1 MTYDLDKCV
10 ENSMNTIKVYYSFG
24 ERIVIRRFA
33 RDSFTK
39 ARSDYLVEGEEGKK

>member
-24 ERIVIRRFA
+24 ERIVIVGT
-33 RDSFTK
+33 SFRK
-39 ARSDYLVEGEEGKK
+39 SSFMRI